1 MKPNKEK
8 EKSKKDTKSENK
20 TSTVYS
26 AIWKDG
32 PRIKWDQQNEE
43 YKGVKTKVTIIKK
56 DGNDV
61 DQINEILNELKIY
74 LNCHT
79 QEYALLIQFYGISK
93 HPDSNDYFIVKQ
105 FHENTSS
112 LTEYISHKFDSLNW
126 EMKLR
131 LLLYLSEDLK
141 SLHNAK
147 YVHRYYKYPSS
158 VLVFDNSFCAIET
171 FLECK
176 ALPLTNTDE
185 KGGRPHIPDNIP
197 KSFKNLME
205 KCWNTEPDLRPN
217 IHEVHNALLNLWSS
231 IYYYDKNLTSLN
243 LACLEYLAADN
254 NKDYSNSKPQEIIPQ
269 QAESSNLRLSDIID
283 SMKRLVKFI
292 KMNELT
298 TKTPIGSM
306 TSTYILKE
314 NGLVFCKRLKNGQLV
329 RDESIKVFIH
339 KLNMQNKPG
348 FRLRIIPILGM
359 SFDESINEH
368 LLVMQYAD
376 SGNLRQFLK
385 NHLEK
390 LNWDDKIKLAY
401 QITEGI
407 KYLHDE
413 DIFHYNLH
421 SKNILIHQEEAKI
434 ILDIAKNS
442 EISFIDP
449 KLLEDDSYEYDKK
462 SDIYSLGVLMWEISS
477 SKPPFADGKVSEN
490 LLKNDL
496 IGKILYAQ
504 PKKIHETSELV
515 SLIKDNRLTEIIDK
529 KDLSKEKSGY
539 TILKVT
545 QKKTECLVV
554 LKTIILNEAFIHEL
568 KMHKTL
574 NSYFRIVPI
583 LGISLDESTNEC
595 LLITEYANG
604 GNLRQYLKN
613 QENLTWNNK
622 IKLAYQITEGIKY
635 LHDKDINHQSL
646 YYKNIVIHKKEAK
659 IILDIAKSTKS
670 DYLNDNE
677 MNPYLDPKFL
687 EDDSYEYDK
696 NIDAPIPGTTNEYLN
711 LYKSCCDSE
720 SNKRPSISQVFN
732 KLEVMNKNLGA
743 ELINLIIEQKLVK
756 LIDRSELTDIEKI
769 DAGHFG
775 IISRA
780 IWKKTNNYV
789 VCKKLNNNE
798 SISNK
803 PIEAFLHELKMV
815 RRLDFCQRIIRILGI
830 ILDESTK
837 EYLFVMQYA
846 DSGNLRKYLKNRFS
860 TLSWDDKI
868 KLAYQITDGI
878 KFLQGENIL
887 HRDLH
892 SKNIVIHQGEA
903 KIIDLGI
910 AKSIETQTNIHSG
923 VMGMIAYNDP
933 K

>member
-1 MKPNKEK
+1 
-8 EKSKKDTKSENK
+8 
-20 TSTVYS
+20 
-26 AIWKDG
+26 
-32 PRIKWDQQNEE
+32 
-43 YKGVKTKVTIIKK
+43 
-56 DGNDV
+56 
-61 DQINEILNELKIY
+61 
-74 LNCHT
+74 
-79 QEYALLIQFYGISK
+79 
-93 HPDSNDYFIVKQ
+93 
-105 FHENTSS
+105 
-112 LTEYISHKFDSLNW
+112 
-126 EMKLR
+126 MKLR

-185 KGGRPHIPDNIP
+185 KGGRYLYKAPEILVGQPYIKASDIYSFGMIMHVIGTGTISPSDFPSPFNNFIQCLTFDICFGLRPHIPDNIP

-496 IGKILYAQ
+496 IGGHREE
-504 PKKIHETSELV
+504 P
-515 SLIKDNRLTEIIDK
+515 
-529 KDLSKEKSGY
+529 
-539 TILKVT
+539 
-545 QKKTECLVV
+545 
-554 LKTIILNEAFIHEL
+554 
-568 KMHKTL
+568 
-574 NSYFRIVPI
+574 VP
-583 LGISLDESTNEC
+583 DTP
-595 LLITEYANG
+595 
-604 GNLRQYLKN
+604 
-613 QENLTWNNK
+613 
-622 IKLAYQITEGIKY
+622 
-635 LHDKDINHQSL
+635 D
-646 YYKNIVIHKKEAK
+646 
-659 IILDIAKSTKS
+659 
-670 DYLNDNE
+670 
-677 MNPYLDPKFL
+677 
-687 EDDSYEYDK
+687 
-696 NIDAPIPGTTNEYLN
+696 EYL
-711 LYKSCCDSE
+711 
-720 SNKRPSISQVFN
+720 
-732 KLEVMNKNLGA
+732 
-743 ELINLIIEQKLVK
+743 
-756 LIDRSELTDIEKI
+756 
-769 DAGHFG
+769 
-775 IISRA
+775 
-780 IWKKTNNYV
+780 
-789 VCKKLNNNE
+789 
-798 SISNK
+798 
-803 PIEAFLHELKMV
+803 
-815 RRLDFCQRIIRILGI
+815 
-830 ILDESTK
+830 
-837 EYLFVMQYA
+837 
-846 DSGNLRKYLKNRFS
+846 
-860 TLSWDDKI
+860 
-868 KLAYQITDGI
+868 
-878 KFLQGENIL
+878 
-887 HRDLH
+887 
-892 SKNIVIHQGEA
+892 
-903 KIIDLGI
+903 
-910 AKSIETQTNIHSG
+910 
-923 VMGMIAYNDP
+923 
-933 K
+933 

>member
-1 MKPNKEK
+1 MNGVYKGKKRRFDQISKENDTNYK
-8 EKSKKDTKSENK
+8 DHEEYQYKKLRKALQDNSKHRYLNEGIEEEGKSKLRWCE
-20 TSTVYS
+20 VC
-26 AIWKDG
+26 
-32 PRIKWDQQNEE
+32 
-43 YKGVKTKVTIIKK
+43 
-56 DGNDV
+56 
-61 DQINEILNELKIY
+61 ELKIY

-158 VLVFDNSFCAIET
+158 VLVFNNSFCAIET

-176 ALPLTNTDE
+176 ALPLSNTDE
-185 KGGRPHIPDNIP
+185 K
-197 KSFKNLME
+197 
-205 KCWNTEPDLRPN
+205 
-217 IHEVHNALLNLWSS
+217 
-231 IYYYDKNLTSLN
+231 
-243 LACLEYLAADN
+243 ACLEYLAADN

-329 RDESIKVFIH
+329 SDESIKAFIH

-390 LNWDDKIKLAY
+390 LNWDDKI
-401 QITEGI
+401 
-407 KYLHDE
+407 
-413 DIFHYNLH
+413 N
-421 SKNILIHQEEAKI
+421 
-434 ILDIAKNS
+434 
-442 EISFIDP
+442 
-449 KLLEDDSYEYDKK
+449 
-462 SDIYSLGVLMWEISS
+462 
-477 SKPPFADGKVSEN
+477 
-490 LLKNDL
+490 
-496 IGKILYAQ
+496 
-504 PKKIHETSELV
+504 
-515 SLIKDNRLTEIIDK
+515 LIKDNRLTEIIDK

-539 TILKVT
+539 TILEVT
-545 QKKTECLVV
+545 RKKTECLVV

-574 NSYFRIVPI
+574 NSYLRIVPI
-583 LGISLDESTNEC
+583 LGISL
-595 LLITEYANG
+595 EYANG

-659 IILDIAKSTKS
+659 IILDIAKTHS
-670 DYLNDNE
+670 
-677 MNPYLDPKFL
+677 
-687 EDDSYEYDK
+687 
-696 NIDAPIPGTTNEYLN
+696 IDAPIPGTTNEYLN

-732 KLEVMNKNLGA
+732 KLE
-743 ELINLIIEQKLVK
+743 
-756 LIDRSELTDIEKI
+756 
-769 DAGHFG
+769 
-775 IISRA
+775 
-780 IWKKTNNYV
+780 
-789 VCKKLNNNE
+789 
-798 SISNK
+798 
-803 PIEAFLHELKMV
+803 
-815 RRLDFCQRIIRILGI
+815 
-830 ILDESTK
+830 
-837 EYLFVMQYA
+837 
-846 DSGNLRKYLKNRFS
+846 
-860 TLSWDDKI
+860 
-868 KLAYQITDGI
+868 
-878 KFLQGENIL
+878 GENIL

-910 AKSIETQTNIHSG
+910 AKIFSKLVKLGKAMSIQDFQDI
-923 VMGMIAYNDP
+923 NDDMQGIKDIQDIQDDNDNDTDAQEANVNVEADDINNDLDIP
-933 K
+933 DDY

>member
-185 KGGRPHIPDNIP
+185 K
-197 KSFKNLME
+197 
-205 KCWNTEPDLRPN
+205 
-217 IHEVHNALLNLWSS
+217 
-231 IYYYDKNLTSLN
+231 
-243 LACLEYLAADN
+243 ACLEYLAADN

-462 SDIYSLGVLMWEISS
+462 PSINQVFNKL
-477 SKPPFADGKVSEN
+477 
-490 LLKNDL
+490 
-496 IGKILYAQ
+496 GKILYAQ

>member
-43 YKGVKTKVTIIKK
+43 YKRVETKVIIIKK

-93 HPDSNDYFIVKQ
+93 HPDSNDYFIIKQ

-112 LTEYISHKFDSLNW
+112 LIEHISHNFDSLNW

-141 SLHNAK
+141 ALHNAK

-158 VLVFDNSFCAIET
+158 VLVFNNSFCAIET

-176 ALPLTNTDE
+176 ALPLSNTDE

-197 KSFKNLME
+197 ISFKNLME
-205 KCWNTEPDLRPN
+205 KCWDTEPDLRPN

-243 LACLEYLAADN
+243 LVCLEYLAADN
-254 NKDYSNSKPQEIIPQ
+254 NKDHSNSKSQEIIPQ
-269 QAESSNLRLSDIID
+269 QAESSNLGLSDIID
-283 SMKRLVKFI
+283 SIKRLVKFF

-314 NGLVFCKRLKNGQLV
+314 NGLVVCKRLKNGQLV
-329 RDESIKVFIH
+329 SDESIKAFIH

-359 SFDESINEH
+359 SFDE
-368 LLVMQYAD
+368 
-376 SGNLRQFLK
+376 K
-385 NHLEK
+385 
-390 LNWDDKIKLAY
+390 
-401 QITEGI
+401 
-407 KYLHDE
+407 
-413 DIFHYNLH
+413 
-421 SKNILIHQEEAKI
+421 EAKI
-434 ILDIAKNS
+434 MLDIANNDS

-477 SKPPFADGKVSEN
+477 GGHREEPVPDTPDEYLKLYNSCWDSEPN
-490 LLKNDL
+490 VRPSINQVFNKL
-496 IGKILYAQ
+496 GKILYAQ

-515 SLIKDNRLTEIIDK
+515 NLIKDNRLTEIIDK
-529 KDLSKEKSGY
+529 KDLSEEKSIVDGD
-539 TILKVT
+539 TILKAT
-545 QKKTECLVV
+545 RKKTKCLVV
-554 LKTIILNEAFIHEL
+554 LKTIKLNEAFIHEL

-574 NSYFRIVPI
+574 NSYLRIVPI

-595 LLITEYANG
+595 LLITEYADG

-677 MNPYLDPKFL
+677 KNPYIDPKFL

-696 NIDAPIPGTTNEYLN
+696 KSDIYSLGVLLWELSGGNPKAHSIGVPIPGTTSEYLN

-780 IWKKTNNYV
+780 KWKKTNNYV
-789 VCKKLNNNE
+789 E
-798 SISNK
+798 TG
-803 PIEAFLHELKMV
+803 FLSK
-815 RRLDFCQRIIRILGI
+815 DNTYIR
-830 ILDESTK
+830 
-837 EYLFVMQYA
+837 
-846 DSGNLRKYLKNRFS
+846 
-860 TLSWDDKI
+860 
-868 KLAYQITDGI
+868 
-878 KFLQGENIL
+878 
-887 HRDLH
+887 
-892 SKNIVIHQGEA
+892 
-903 KIIDLGI
+903 
-910 AKSIETQTNIHSG
+910 
-923 VMGMIAYNDP
+923 YNFR
-933 K
+933 